1 MEKRQRRGLFRGS
14 FFLRFCRCAP
24 IHVPVGSV
32 VTGSV
37 RAASARRSLTA
48 GASATE

>member
-14 FFLRFCRCAP
+14 FFFALLCCASIP
-24 IHVPVGSV
+24 EPVGSV

-48 GASATE
+48 GA

>member
-1 MEKRQRRGLFRGS
+1 MEKRQRRGLFRL
-14 FFLRFCRCAP
+14 FFLRFCRCVSIP
-24 IHVPVGSV
+24 EPVGSV

>member
-1 MEKRQRRGLFRGS
+1 MEKRQRRGLFRLF
-14 FFLRFCRCAP
+14 FFLRFCRCASIP
-24 IHVPVGSV
+24 EPVGSV

-48 GASATE
+48 GA